1 MFLNLAP
8 FESLPIYTM
17 NEENQI
23 RKFLETNRKMEPV
36 IQVFIK
42 NELGEVVAEV
52 EKVLSVRA
60 KNKIS

>member
-1 MFLNLAP
+1 
-8 FESLPIYTM
+8 M

-23 RKFLETNRKMEPV
+23 IKFLETNRKMEPV